1 MANTKVTTKS
11 KVAAKKSTASS
22 TKKPASEPAKKPK
35 ASSSETT
42 SKKTNKKSKTGLIV
56 GIIVALAL
64 IIIGVIV
71 ALLCLKQPDQSDPT
85 AKLDYSKSFFIYDDG
100 KYTLWNAD
108 GKRLTEDEYQNQS
121 DFLGGYAMVKKDD
134 KYGII
139 DESGRMSVDFD
150 KYGAIRAAGGLF
162 VASGKDSAEQFL
174 ITGSGKVLETN
185 DDLGFYAPSSSAG
198 FVVVTVGDKVRVY
211 NYAGTLMVETDKLG
225 EEEDDEEEDESD
237 AFSLHDFGVFYYGN
251 KNWVFD
257 TRDGKLL
264 ATFDGKKYSLDSN
277 SDDRSIVLLDEY
289 EDGEGCKLIVDGKLY
304 DLNETKNYG
313 LTDNN
318 QVIGYDNYD
327 ELALLGD
334 DYKVAKRVSTYVQ
347 LKDTNNY
354 AEEKN
359 EGGVTIYH
367 NGQAVKEFGE
377 DAEIP
382 ISGLVYNDL
391 YAISEDDKIKFYNL
405 DGSVAFNKQFEDID
419 VLSNKNHH
427 AIVSE
432 KNDEYYI
439 IDASG
444 NRVGDVVASD
454 ISYSKGGYKAEDA
467 EGKYAILDKNGNR
480 VTDFKYTDLYYRI
493 VAEPYNLWTAK
504 REDGNVDVIDV
515 DSKRIVLEDVS
526 IDSFYENY
534 FTIEKENGDIEYY
547 TFGGKLFYTD
557 AA

>member
-64 IIIGVIV
+64 IIIGIIV
-71 ALLCLKQPDQSDPT
+71 ALLCFKSPDQSDPT
-85 AKLDYSKSFFIYDDG
+85 AKLDYSKSFFIYTDG

-108 GKRLTEDEYQNQS
+108 GKRLTEDEYQNKS

-139 DESGRMSVDFD
+139 DESGRMTVDYG
-150 KYGAIRAAGGLF
+150 KYGAIRATGGLF
-162 VASGKDSAEQFL
+162 IANDNDSANQFL
-174 ITGSGKVLETN
+174 ITGSGKILEMGS
-185 DDLGFYAPSSSAG
+185 DLGPYAPSSSAG
-198 FVVVTVGDKVRVY
+198 FVVITVGDKVRVY
-211 NYAGTLMVETDKLG
+211 NHAGTLMIETDKLG
-225 EEEDDEEEDESD
+225 EEEDDESD
-237 AFSLHDFGVFYYGN
+237 AFSLHDFGAFHYGN

-257 TRDGKLL
+257 ARDGKLL
-264 ATFDGKKYSLDSN
+264 ATFEGKKYSLDSN
-277 SDDRSIVLLDEY
+277 SEDRSMVLLDEY
-289 EDGEGCKLIVDGKLY
+289 EDSEDYKLIANGKLY
-304 DLNETKNYG
+304 DLNETKYYG
-313 LTDNN
+313 LTEDN

-334 DYKVAKRVSTYVQ
+334 DYKVARRVSTYVQ

-354 AEEKN
+354 AEEKD
-359 EGGVTIYH
+359 EGGVTIYR

-377 DAEIP
+377 DAEISV
-382 ISGLVYNDL
+382 SGILYNDL
-391 YAISEDDKIKFYNL
+391 YAVSEDDKIMFYNL
-405 DGSVAFNKQFEDID
+405 DGSVAFDKQFEDVDI
-419 VLSNKNHH
+419 LSDKNHH

-432 KNDEYYI
+432 KDDEYYI
-439 IDASG
+439 MDARG

-454 ISYSKGGYKAEDA
+454 ISYSKGGYEAEDGD
-467 EGKYAILDKNGNR
+467 GKYAIIDKNGNK
-480 VTDFKYTDLYYRI
+480 VTDFKYTDLYYRTI
-493 VAEPYNLWTAK
+493 AEPHNIWTAN
-504 REDGNVDVIDV
+504 REGGNVDIIDA
-515 DSKRIVLEDVS
+515 DNKKIILEDVS
-526 IDSFYENY
+526 IDSIYENY

-547 TFGGKLFYTD
+547 TFEGKLFYTD
-557 AA
+557 TK